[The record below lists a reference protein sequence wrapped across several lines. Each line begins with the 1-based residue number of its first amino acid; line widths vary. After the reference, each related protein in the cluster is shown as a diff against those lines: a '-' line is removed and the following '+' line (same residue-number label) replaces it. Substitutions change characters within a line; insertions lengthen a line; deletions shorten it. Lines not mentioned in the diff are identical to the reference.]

1 MHAFTVPSAFTV
13 RTGAAHWD
21 ILLRA
26 RAIETQSY
34 VIASAQ
40 AGKHSEKRESYG
52 HSMVVDP
59 WGTIIAKLDGT
70 TTDIAVADLDLDVIE
85 SVREKMPLSKHR
97 RKGRNS
103 LGWENETVPTSTDL

>member
-40 AGKHSEKRESYG
+40 AGKHSEKRESN
-52 HSMVVDP
+52 
-59 WGTIIAKLDGT
+59 
-70 TTDIAVADLDLDVIE
+70 
-85 SVREKMPLSKHR
+85 REKMPLSKHR
-97 RKGRNS
+97 RKGRDS